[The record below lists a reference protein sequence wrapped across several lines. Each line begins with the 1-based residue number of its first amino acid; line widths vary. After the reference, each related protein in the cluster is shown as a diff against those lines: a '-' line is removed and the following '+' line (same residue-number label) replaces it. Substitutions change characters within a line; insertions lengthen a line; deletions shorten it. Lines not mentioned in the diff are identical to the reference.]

1 METEKVI
8 PTDRKERF
16 SWYLF
21 DLANTSF
28 TVLIVTVLFPR
39 YFSSLADA
47 ALGEGLGDVW
57 WGLAGSITM
66 IIIALSSPILGAIA
80 DFSGSKKKF
89 LTGYTAVCIIF
100 NLLLFLLRDDIP
112 HFLGVDMW
120 IWAFV
125 LFIISNIGFQ
135 GALPF
140 YNAWL
145 PEISDEST
153 IGRIGGYGYAAG
165 YIGALMTIIIAIA
178 SLFMFPDYPT
188 LPFLFSGLFFLA
200 FAIPSIMGLKNRPP
214 TKYPQEE
221 GKNLA
226 RVGFSRV
233 ARTLRDLKN
242 YQGLRLYLVAYF
254 LLSDAITTVIYYAS
268 LFAEDVYGFGD
279 IDILIFFAV
288 TQLTAILGAVVFGYI
303 ADRFGTKRTLI
314 STLFIWVVALL
325 LAYLGQNIMV
335 WWAVGLL
342 AGIGM
347 GSAQSTARSMYS
359 QYIPEE
365 KKSEMFGLYA
375 LTGKFAAILGPL
387 VYGAVLY
394 ATLGAGIIE
403 AHRNAMLS
411 ILVLFLV
418 AIVILLKVK
427 QPVMGESKVS
437 LEDDLTA

>member
-145 PEISDEST
+145 PEISDE
-153 IGRIGGYGYAAG
+153 
-165 YIGALMTIIIAIA
+165 
-178 SLFMFPDYPT
+178 
-188 LPFLFSGLFFLA
+188 
-200 FAIPSIMGLKNRPP
+200 
-214 TKYPQEE
+214 
-221 GKNLA
+221 
-226 RVGFSRV
+226 
-233 ARTLRDLKN
+233 
-242 YQGLRLYLVAYF
+242 
-254 LLSDAITTVIYYAS
+254 
-268 LFAEDVYGFGD
+268 
-279 IDILIFFAV
+279 
-288 TQLTAILGAVVFGYI
+288 
-303 ADRFGTKRTLI
+303 
-314 STLFIWVVALL
+314 
-325 LAYLGQNIMV
+325 
-335 WWAVGLL
+335 
-342 AGIGM
+342 
-347 GSAQSTARSMYS
+347 
-359 QYIPEE
+359 
-365 KKSEMFGLYA
+365 
-375 LTGKFAAILGPL
+375 
-387 VYGAVLY
+387 
-394 ATLGAGIIE
+394 
-403 AHRNAMLS
+403 
-411 ILVLFLV
+411 
-418 AIVILLKVK
+418 
-427 QPVMGESKVS
+427 
-437 LEDDLTA
+437 